1 MEIMKGIKNTGLVV
15 FPNKLEQRVASGLI
29 MEEKY
34 DEKNK
39 SLSKIYALTVRAER
53 GKVQE

>member
-1 MEIMKGIKNTGLVV
+1 MKGIRNTGLVV

-34 DEKNK
+34 HEKNK
-39 SLSKIYALTVRAER
+39 SLSKIYAQTVRAER